1 MRNTPVDGDRR
12 LVLLG
17 EIVQSELTA
26 GCKYR
31 GKLKH
36 FWLGGFCDV
45 RAEYFSGIA
54 VF

>member
-1 MRNTPVDGDRR
+1 MRNNPEHGDRR
-12 LVLLG
+12 LVWPG
-17 EIVQSELTA
+17 ETVQSEITG

-36 FWLGGFCDV
+36 FWLAGFSDV